1 MSWLYLRELEGEFL
15 EDICSGGEPF
25 APLKS
30 KITHAVFYSN
40 GKLMDSYLDSLSGTM
55 SAHSMENLG
64 EEKSMSSAE
73 DFLARTSVLRGGGR
87 T

>member
-1 MSWLYLRELEGEFL
+1 MSWHYLRELEGEFL

-30 KITHAVFYSN
+30 KITHAEFYCN

-55 SAHSMENLG
+55 LEPLTENLG
-64 EEKSMSSAE
+64 KEKSMLSAV
-73 DFLARTSVLRGGGR
+73 DSHARTSVLRGGGR